1 MRHSTCCSGV
11 GPASSS
17 SSSSSSSSCS
27 LGVGEEVC
35 DTPDGDDLVSSRSLG
50 DWREPWR
57 VMRGAWRARGVWWR
71 CAAGERWALVCCVG
85 GGRWAVGGYPYPYP
99 TPTLETGQ
107 R

>member
-11 GPASSS
+11 GPASS